1 MATNRVWRLTQ
12 RPDGEIT
19 DGVLSLED
27 SFIPEPVDGQFL
39 LRLNYLSL
47 DPTNRGWMNP
57 EPTYLPPVALGDP
70 MRGIVC
76 GTVTESRHPDF
87 ATGDIVS
94 GIGQWA
100 EYQTGTPET
109 LNKLDPGPL
118 PLADAF
124 GLFAVVGLTAYF
136 GLLDIG
142 QPKTGETV
150 VVSGAAGATGS
161 IVGQIAKIK
170 GCRVVGIAGTDEK
183 CRWIRDELG
192 FDAAINYK
200 TEDVAASL
208 RHQCPNG
215 IDIYFDNVGGEIL
228 DAALGLLNLNG
239 RIPFCGSISRYNS
252 KERMPGPYNYPNILL
267 KRARVQGFIVLDY
280 MDRYPE
286 AIEALGKWMAE
297 GKIKY
302 RLDMVDGFEHADA
315 TLRKLFTGDH
325 RGKLMIRVSDPT

>member
-27 SFIPEPVDGQFL
+27 SSIPEPVDGQFL

-100 EYQTGTPET
+100 EYQIGTPET

-124 GLFAVVGLTAYF
+124 GLFAVVGPTAYLPEAYPAVKA
-136 GLLDIG
+136 LLFFHARRDQTITY
-142 QPKTGETV
+142 QAV
-150 VVSGAAGATGS
+150 DWSISGDPALVRTIAT
-161 IVGQIAKIK
+161 A
-170 GCRVVGIAGTDEK
+170 
-183 CRWIRDELG
+183 
-192 FDAAINYK
+192 
-200 TEDVAASL
+200 
-208 RHQCPNG
+208 
-215 IDIYFDNVGGEIL
+215 L
-228 DAALGLLNLNG
+228 DAWDV
-239 RIPFCGSISRYNS
+239 PGS
-252 KERMPGPYNYPNILL
+252 P
-267 KRARVQGFIVLDY
+267 
-280 MDRYPE
+280 
-286 AIEALGKWMAE
+286 
-297 GKIKY
+297 
-302 RLDMVDGFEHADA
+302 
-315 TLRKLFTGDH
+315 
-325 RGKLMIRVSDPT
+325 